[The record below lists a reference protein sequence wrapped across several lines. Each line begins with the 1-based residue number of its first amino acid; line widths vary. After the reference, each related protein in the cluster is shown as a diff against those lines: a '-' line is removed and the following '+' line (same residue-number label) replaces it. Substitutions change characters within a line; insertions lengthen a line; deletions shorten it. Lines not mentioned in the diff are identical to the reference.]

1 MLNLDEKKLLFEK
14 KGFIIL
20 ENLLHTKTAYT
31 NFDQVKK
38 EVYHSYGSNY
48 DKIKLLSGFITG
60 NLDLKPSKVI
70 LRVWE
75 DLKEQGISEVI
86 KKLTNKSLNDFDL
99 KYAGNISLPKKGNQ
113 FYHTDGTKR
122 PRKILIGVPIEDL
135 NEIDGPTEL
144 IPGSHIHKISYWK
157 FHLEKFFKKK
167 IKLVLKKGDIFI
179 RESYIWHKG
188 TKNNSTKLRIIIL
201 FILSEKN
208 ENYSRQEILNNVEFG
223 DNMFE
228 VSLYGK
234 IKEMIS
240 VYLPFF
246 YFVYKFFI
254 SIIRK

>member
-1 MLNLDEKKLLFEK
+1 M
-14 KGFIIL
+14 
-20 ENLLHTKTAYT
+20 
-31 NFDQVKK
+31 
-38 EVYHSYGSNY
+38 
-48 DKIKLLSGFITG
+48 
-60 NLDLKPSKVI
+60 
-70 LRVWE
+70 
-75 DLKEQGISEVI
+75 
-86 KKLTNKSLNDFDL
+86 
-99 KYAGNISLPKKGNQ
+99 
-113 FYHTDGTKR
+113 
-122 PRKILIGVPIEDL
+122 PIEDL

-144 IPGSHIHKISYWK
+144 IPGSHIKKISYWK

-208 ENYSRQEILNNVEFG
+208 EFG